1 MEKTLVIIKP
11 DGVQRKLIGEIISR
25 FEHKGLKIVGLKMMK
40 VSPKQAE
47 TLYAIHKKKQFYQ
60 GLLKFITAGTVVTMV
75 VEGIG
80 AVNISRKLLG
90 ATFGADAEPGTIRG
104 DFGASISYNLVHA
117 SDSPETAQN
126 EIAIFFKETEILSYI
141 LDNLKWVY
149 HPSEE
154 EEMSS

>member
-25 FEHKGLKIVGLKMMK
+25 FENKGLKIVALKMLR

-47 TLYAIHKKKQFYQ
+47 TLYAVHKKKPFYQ
-60 GLLKFITAGTVVTMV
+60 GLLKFITAGPVVTIV
-75 VEGIG
+75 IEAIS
-80 AVNISRKLLG
+80 AVNICRKLLG
-90 ATFGADAEPGTIRG
+90 ATFGPDAEAGTIRG
-104 DFGASISYNLVHA
+104 DFGASISYNLIHA
-117 SDSPETAQN
+117 SDSPEAAGN
-126 EIAIFFKETEILSYI
+126 ELAIFFKDTEIITYH

-154 EEMSS
+154 EEMN